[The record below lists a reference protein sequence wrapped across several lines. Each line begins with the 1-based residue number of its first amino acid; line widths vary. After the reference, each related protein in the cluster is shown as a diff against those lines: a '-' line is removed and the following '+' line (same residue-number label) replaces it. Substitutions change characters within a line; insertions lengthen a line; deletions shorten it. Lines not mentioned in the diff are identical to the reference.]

1 MLMFCSMLISNVA
14 YADEPQTRDV
24 KPPQTDT
31 GGTGGGSSED
41 KEEDKESGDGLKA
54 HDGKKGEG
62 FICR

>member
-41 KEEDKESGDGLKA
+41 KEEDKKMTIKRK
-54 HDGKKGEG
+54 HTQ
-62 FICR
+62 